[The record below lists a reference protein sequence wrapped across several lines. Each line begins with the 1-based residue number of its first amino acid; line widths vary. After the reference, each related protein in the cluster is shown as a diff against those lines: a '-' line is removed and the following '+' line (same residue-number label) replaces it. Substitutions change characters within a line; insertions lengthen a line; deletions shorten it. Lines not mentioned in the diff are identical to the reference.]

1 VDADLA
7 HRRERLRAARDAAR
21 LACGRVA
28 EPEFI
33 LTGERA
39 ALGMVRREH
48 LPSLA
53 RWFNDPEVRR
63 GLAHRGLLNED
74 SELRWYEQV
83 SEAAGAPRPETVPF
97 AIHDAGDGELVGVC
111 SLASIDH
118 NFGRAEF
125 GIFLGQRRGTGIG
138 SDATRLVLDWA
149 FTILGLHNVMLE
161 TYDFNEQAKRAYE
174 RAGFREI
181 GRRRDAV
188 RALGRRWDSILMD
201 ATADDYATGGRH
213 SGQPS
218 SGST

>member
-1 VDADLA
+1 MTEAD
-7 HRRERLRAARDAAR
+7 
-21 LACGRVA
+21 
-28 EPEFI
+28 FI

-39 ALGMVRREH
+39 ALGVLRREH

-63 GLAHRGLLNED
+63 GLAHRGIVNED
-74 SELRWYEQV
+74 AELHWYEQV
-83 SEAAGAPRPETVPF
+83 SEAAGAPRPETVAF
-97 AIHDAGDGELVGVC
+97 AIHDGDDGELVGAC
-111 SLASIDH
+111 SLGNIDH
-118 NFGRAEF
+118 NFSRADF

-174 RAGFREI
+174 RAGFKAI

-201 ATADDYATGGRH
+201 ATADDYASGGRH
-213 SGQPS
+213 SGQPR
-218 SGST
+218 SGSS